1 MPQNAKGSTT
11 SLRLLGRFGLRRDSG
26 ERILVS
32 SKKARALL
40 AYVAMQPDY
49 TMSRERL
56 ATLLWGDRSDSL
68 ARHNL
73 RQCLVS
79 LRRDL
84 PPDLAELLL
93 IEDDRVGLDAQ
104 RLSVDA
110 REFAALVDSTE
121 PIALARACD
130 LYLGPFLSGF
140 SVESEAFDEWV
151 RAERAQFESDA
162 SRVLKNYAKHADTAG
177 LGARAI
183 GTIERLIAIDPL
195 REDWQRLA
203 LNIYARHRGR
213 DAALAHAQALAVRL
227 KRELDVEPA
236 EATKAL
242 VTDIKGRADASA
254 KPIPAWTALPTR
266 HRKPTIAV
274 LAFLDLRQDH
284 DRDHFAD
291 GIAMDIIAA
300 LSRIRSLSVMAYNLS
315 FFYSGRVAEVR
326 QIGRELAVD
335 YVLEGSVR
343 NLDDHLRIT
352 AQLVDTSTG
361 NTIWAQRYDWT
372 QGDMFAAQDE
382 IVAQVAAYVEPQLYA
397 AEGQQAGR
405 QPLHALDARGCV
417 MRAFSLI
424 NLRSRQNYEMAE
436 QLLRRAIDLDPD
448 CTQAYSLLAYVMA
461 LAVVYGWK
469 QRESTMALASDAANA
484 AVVLDVDEPWAHFAS
499 GFVHAQSRS
508 PEEAIREFE
517 KALALN
523 PSFSLAHTYFGSA
536 LSHLGRTEA
545 ALEQIDIAERLNPRQ
560 MFHGV
565 NNYVRANAHFAEGRY
580 REASTFALRSVQ
592 ESPGIVTSHRQLVVN
607 RALAGEPREAKA
619 ALDILLR
626 LVPGTSLKSI
636 SEALPYNRDNDR
648 IRFLDTFSQVG
659 LE

>member
-1 MPQNAKGSTT
+1 MMLQNAKGSKTA
-11 SLRLLGRFGLRRDSG
+11 LLLLGRFSLTRDLG
-26 ERILVS
+26 GRISVG

-49 TMSRERL
+49 AASRERL
-56 ATLLWGDRSDSL
+56 AALLWGDRSDPL

-73 RQCLVS
+73 RQCLVT

-84 PPDLAELLL
+84 PPDIAGLLL
-93 IEDDRVGLDAQ
+93 IEDDIVGLDAN

-110 REFAALVDSTE
+110 REFATLVDQNE
-121 PIALARACD
+121 PDALARACD

-140 SVESEAFDEWV
+140 GVESEAFDEWV
-151 RAERAQFESDA
+151 RAERTQFESCA
-162 SRVLKNYAKHADTAG
+162 SRVLINYAKHADAAG
-177 LGARAI
+177 LGAQAI

-213 DAALAHAQALAVRL
+213 DAAMAHAQALAARL
-227 KRELDVEPA
+227 KRELGVEPA

-242 VTDIKGRADASA
+242 VADIAGRADASA
-254 KPIPAWTALPTR
+254 KSIPAGTALSAR

-274 LAFLDLRQDH
+274 LPFLDLRQDS
-284 DRDHFAD
+284 DHFAD
-291 GIAMDIIAA
+291 GIAMDLIAA
-300 LSRIRSLSVMAYNLS
+300 LSRIRSLAVVSYNLS
-315 FFYSGRVAEVR
+315 FFYHGRVAEVR

-352 AQLVDTSTG
+352 AQLVDTASG
-361 NTIWAQRYDWT
+361 NTIWSQRHDWT

-382 IVAQVAAYVEPQLYA
+382 IVAQIAACVEPHLYA
-397 AEGQQAGR
+397 AEGRQARR

-424 NLRSRQNYEMAE
+424 NLRSRQNYETAE
-436 QLLRRAIDLDPD
+436 QLLRRAIDLDPN

-461 LAVVYGWK
+461 LAVVYGW
-469 QRESTMALASDAANA
+469 RHRDSTMALARDAANTA
-484 AVVLDVDEPWAHFAS
+484 IVLDVDEPWAHFAA

-508 PEEAIREFE
+508 PEAAIREFE

-536 LSHLGRTEA
+536 LSHLGCTEA
-545 ALEQIDIAERLNPRQ
+545 ALEHIDIAERLNPRQ
-560 MFHGV
+560 IFHGV

-580 REASTFALRSVQ
+580 REAGSFALRSVR

-607 RALAGEPREAKA
+607 SALAGEPREAKA
-619 ALDILLR
+619 ALDVLLR

-636 SEALPYNRDNDR
+636 SEALPYNRDSDR
-648 IRFLDTFSQVG
+648 IRFLDAFAQVG
-659 LE
+659 VE